1 MAIIAD
7 ILAIIAAIAGIAGCL
22 LPAIPGPPL
31 SYASILILYLFNN
44 PNYGITGKFLI
55 VWIIIVAAVTIID
68 YVAQPYFTKI
78 TGGSK
83 LAVRCSIAGLV
94 AGMVFFPP
102 IGIIIGPF
110 IGIPVPITVVQM
122 LWINMIMDTL
132 SGLAFSYEPA
142 LFEYMCEEPKKKS
155 EGIINKYMFNQ
166 ILTTG
171 LYSSI
176 LCIFFLKNKF
186 INGMFGDD
194 LMTAFFGLIIF
205 ISIFI
210 YLPLFYN
217 LLVLNLEE
225 DLLLSEYGV
234 YDFTGEDLF
243 YYDLV
248 RQYPDGEDEYFQ
260 LRVSIMVSP
269 DEENRFLQDTL
280 WSDDS
285 DENFF
290 DYIKKS
296 DFLQ

>member
-110 IGIPVPITVVQM
+110 IG
-122 LWINMIMDTL
+122 
-132 SGLAFSYEPA
+132 AFIAE
-142 LFEYMCEEPKKKS
+142 F
-155 EGIINKYMFNQ
+155 IINKKPLKNSLAAAMGAFLGF
-166 ILTTG
+166 ILGTG
-171 LYSSI
+171 LKLAVSGTLLYYTVRF
-176 LCIFFLKNKF
+176 IFF
-186 INGMFGDD
+186 
-194 LMTAFFGLIIF
+194 
-205 ISIFI
+205 
-210 YLPLFYN
+210 
-217 LLVLNLEE
+217 
-225 DLLLSEYGV
+225 
-234 YDFTGEDLF
+234 
-243 YYDLV
+243 
-248 RQYPDGEDEYFQ
+248 
-260 LRVSIMVSP
+260 
-269 DEENRFLQDTL
+269 
-280 WSDDS
+280 
-285 DENFF
+285 
-290 DYIKKS
+290 
-296 DFLQ
+296 